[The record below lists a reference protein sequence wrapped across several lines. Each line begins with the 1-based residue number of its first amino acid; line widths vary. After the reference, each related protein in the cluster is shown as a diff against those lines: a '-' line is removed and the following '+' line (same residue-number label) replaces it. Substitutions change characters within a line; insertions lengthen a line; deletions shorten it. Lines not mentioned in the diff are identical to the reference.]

1 MWSNDAVTTIYEVA
15 AHAGVSAATV
25 SRVLNGNRAVNEAMA
40 AKVRQA
46 IEALGYRPSSVAR
59 SLRTQRTGIIA
70 VVVPDVENPFF
81 TAVVRGIE
89 EEARPAGL
97 MIVLCNTDEQPDL
110 ERGYLR
116 LAVDQRM
123 DGVIL
128 ASTIRSLEER
138 QAEKEPLL
146 TTVLID
152 REIEGLRADVVLTDN
167 VLGAKEATR
176 HLLRSGA
183 ATVACVTGPTDL
195 TTSMQRLQGYLEA
208 LGDAGIGS
216 DRALFRHANYRVS
229 GGRAAVGEL
238 WAAARP
244 DAFLVCNNLMTMG
257 ALQELSDRGVRMPED
272 VLLLGFD
279 DEPWASYWRPTISTV
294 AQPARDVGRTAMR
307 LLLDRLGEPERP
319 VRRVLLLPELRLRQ
333 SSHREFAPS
342 AGHQSE

>member
-1 MWSNDAVTTIYEVA
+1 MVGVATIYEVA

-25 SRVLNGNRAVNEAMA
+25 SRVLNGNKAVNEQLA
-40 AKVRQA
+40 VRVRAA

-70 VVVPDVENPFF
+70 VIVPDIENPFF
-81 TAVVRGIE
+81 TSVVRGIE
-89 EEARPAGL
+89 EEARPAGQ

-128 ASTIRSLEER
+128 ASTIPTLGER
-138 QAEKEPLL
+138 QDANEPPL

-152 REIEGLRADVVLTDN
+152 REIEGLRADAVLVDN

-176 HLLRSGA
+176 HLLGGGA
-183 ATVACVTGPTDL
+183 RRVACVTGPPNV
-195 TTSMQRLQGYLEA
+195 TTSMERLRGYLDA
-208 LGDAGIGS
+208 LDEAGIS
-216 DRALFRHANYRVS
+216 RRRALFRHADYRVG
-229 GGRAAVGEL
+229 GGRAAVAEL
-238 WAAARP
+238 LASSRP

-257 ALQELSDRGVRMPED
+257 ALQELVDEGITMPD
-272 VLLLGFD
+272 DMLLIGFD
-279 DEPWASYWRPTISTV
+279 DEPWARYWRPTISTV

-307 LLLDRLGEPERP
+307 LLLDRLGHPDQSM
-319 VRRVLLLPELRLRQ
+319 RRVLLLPELHLRE
-333 SSHREFAPS
+333 SSERQAAP
-342 AGHQSE
+342 AGH